1 MSPQLGTRRI
11 FGLETEVGIA
21 LESPGQLGPEDV
33 ARTMFRPVVSWGR
46 SSNVFLP
53 NGARL
58 YLDVGSHPEYATG
71 ECDDLMQLVAHDRA
85 GDLILQGMAENS
97 ERVLQE
103 QGSGVRVHLIKNNS
117 DMAGNSFGAHENYLV
132 HRGISLQRY
141 TDVLIPFFV
150 SRTLLT
156 GSGGIVSTP
165 KGARFVLSPRA
176 DHVWDSVSSSTTRS
190 RPMINS
196 RDEPHAD
203 PEKFRRLHVIVGD
216 SSRAE
221 PAVFLKF
228 GATDLMLRMIE
239 GGVVFGDIKIAHPI
253 KALRAVAND
262 ISGQE
267 PIELVSGRSTTALD
281 LQERFVTAAQN
292 FVEKSGD
299 ESSSIE
305 QDRRVLT
312 LWQRSIDALRQRDLD
327 ALSADLDWV
336 IKYRI
341 LDRYQQRTGAS
352 WADPRLQRLDLAY
365 HDLSPERGVFQRLED
380 SGSVNRFTQPIS
392 VLEAMSRPPQSTRAK
407 IRGDF
412 VRQAQLHNIE
422 YTVDWVHMRV
432 NSPPTRTV
440 ACRDP
445 FAAVDDRVDELIES
459 ADRAGR

>member
-1 MSPQLGTRRI
+1 MNVPLETRRI

-21 LESPGQLGPEDV
+21 LENPGQLGPEDV

-53 NGARL
+53 NGSRL

-71 ECDDLMQLVAHDRA
+71 ECDDLMQLVTHDRA

-97 ERVLQE
+97 EQVLQE

-117 DMAGNSFGAHENYLV
+117 DTVGNSFGAHENYLV
-132 HRGISLQRY
+132 RREISLQRY

-165 KGARFVLSPRA
+165 EGSRFVLSPRA

-221 PAVFLKF
+221 PTVFLKF

-239 GGVVFGDIKIAHPI
+239 GGVVFGDIKISQPI
-253 KALRAVAND
+253 KALHAVAND
-262 ISGQE
+262 LNGNA
-267 PIELVSGRSTTALD
+267 PIELASGRMTTALD
-281 LQERFVTAAQN
+281 LQARFVSAAHD
-292 FVEKSGD
+292 FVENSAV
-299 ESSSIE
+299 ESTSIE
-305 QDRRVLT
+305 QDRRVLS
-312 LWQRSIDALRQRDLD
+312 LWQRSVDAVRQKDLD
-327 ALSADLDWV
+327 AVSADLDWV
-336 IKYRI
+336 IKHRI
-341 LDRYQQRTGAS
+341 LDRYRQRTGAS
-352 WADPRLQRLDLAY
+352 WSDPRLQRLDLAY
-365 HDLSPERGVFQRLED
+365 HDLSPERGIFQKLED
-380 SGSVNRFTQPIS
+380 TGSVNRYTQPIS
-392 VLEAMSRPPQSTRAK
+392 VIEAMSRPPQTTRAK

-412 VRQAQLHNIE
+412 VRHAQSNDIE

-445 FAAVDDRVDELIES
+445 FAAIDDRVDDLIES